1 MQSVLPAEEAFASIR
16 AMQRHLIL
24 ISLLLSV
31 IATAT
36 GWWWLRRQ
44 LLPLTEAA
52 ELLSQMRD
60 GKIPHQPLPVR
71 KMDEIGQLTDA
82 FNGLQAASLAE
93 QARAAEHAANTR
105 LRRIVSYIPGVVFQ
119 YRLNPDG
126 DGSFPF
132 ASDAITEIYGVTP
145 EEMEKSASII
155 RKMVHPDDTSRF
167 FNSLYGSA
175 KAMTP
180 WRIEYRIIHP
190 SGSIK
195 WLLVN
200 AVPEP
205 TSDETIIWY
214 GFIADITET
223 KAMEAELRQA
233 LDEHKRKDEEIE
245 RYRNHLEQL
254 VSQRTAD
261 LELARADAER
271 LARIKSD
278 FLANM
283 SHEIRTPLNGV
294 LGMAHIGQRSCA
306 EGSKARDAF
315 AKIISSGT
323 LLLGIINDILDLSKM
338 DAGKL
343 KIEATEVDLSSIL
356 DETLELMHG
365 RAYTKGIVLELEE
378 SPDLPRTCK
387 SDPLRLRQIL
397 LNLLSNAVKF
407 TETGKVVLAAG
418 LDESKQH
425 LVFRVTD
432 TGIGITDSQIDVIF
446 NPFEQGDNSTT
457 RKFGGT
463 GLGLAITERIVK
475 LMGGSIQVDS
485 RPGQGSIFEVRLPY
499 CASTLLPLN
508 PFPEPL
514 INAVDRPRP
523 LAGLN
528 ILVAEDILINQEIL
542 QENLGEDGASVVVVG
557 DGQQA
562 VDCVRQ
568 NPPGTFDIVLMD
580 IQMPVLSGHDAAR
593 QILVIAPELPIIGQT
608 AHALPEDREACLA
621 DGMVDHI
628 AKPIDPARLVEL
640 ILKYTGGI
648 RQPAETPPA
657 QP

>member
-1 MQSVLPAEEAFASIR
+1 
-16 AMQRHLIL
+16 
-24 ISLLLSV
+24 
-31 IATAT
+31 
-36 GWWWLRRQ
+36 
-44 LLPLTEAA
+44 
-52 ELLSQMRD
+52 
-60 GKIPHQPLPVR
+60 
-71 KMDEIGQLTDA
+71 
-82 FNGLQAASLAE
+82 
-93 QARAAEHAANTR
+93 
-105 LRRIVSYIPGVVFQ
+105 
-119 YRLNPDG
+119 
-126 DGSFPF
+126 
-132 ASDAITEIYGVTP
+132 
-145 EEMEKSASII
+145 
-155 RKMVHPDDTSRF
+155 
-167 FNSLYGSA
+167 
-175 KAMTP
+175 
-180 WRIEYRIIHP
+180 
-190 SGSIK
+190 
-195 WLLVN
+195 
-200 AVPEP
+200 
-205 TSDETIIWY
+205 
-214 GFIADITET
+214 
-223 KAMEAELRQA
+223 
-233 LDEHKRKDEEIE
+233 
-245 RYRNHLEQL
+245 
-254 VSQRTAD
+254 
-261 LELARADAER
+261 
-271 LARIKSD
+271 
-278 FLANM
+278 
-283 SHEIRTPLNGV
+283 
-294 LGMAHIGQRSCA
+294 
-306 EGSKARDAF
+306 
-315 AKIISSGT
+315 
-323 LLLGIINDILDLSKM
+323 
-338 DAGKL
+338 L

-514 INAVDRPRP
+514 TIAVDRPRP